1 MRKEAGEVG
10 VCFGKREEGGGWG
23 GGGVGGGGLGGFA
36 GLMDAADLG
45 GGWGGWGAGDG
56 GTSADD

>member
-10 VCFGKREEGGGWG
+10 VGFGKREEGGGWG
-23 GGGVGGGGLGGFA
+23 GGGLGGGGLGGFA

-56 GTSADD
+56 GTSAYD